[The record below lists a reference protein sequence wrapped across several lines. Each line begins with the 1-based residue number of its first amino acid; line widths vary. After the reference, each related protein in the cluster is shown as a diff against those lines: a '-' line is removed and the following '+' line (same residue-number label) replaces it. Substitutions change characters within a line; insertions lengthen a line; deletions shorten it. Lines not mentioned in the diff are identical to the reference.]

1 MNAEQHLLDDH
12 EPDLPPEP
20 PKSQRWQVH
29 VPYLVVMGAVVIGFV
44 LIMLYRWR
52 MGSGAIAGALLLAA
66 TFRAVLPPERCG
78 LLVIRT
84 RLTDIVT
91 YGGLGLLITYVAL
104 TIT

>member
-1 MNAEQHLLDDH
+1 MLDDH
-12 EPDLPPEP
+12 EPELPPEP
-20 PKSQRWQVH
+20 PKSERSVVH
-29 VPYLVVMGAVVIGFV
+29 VPYLVVMGVVLVGFV
-44 LIMLYRWR
+44 LIMMFRWR